1 MSQRAKVKP
10 RGIWDLRALARAHT
24 DMCIKTLAGIASQ
37 PKSPPSARVAAV
49 TVLLERGWGKA
60 VQPIAGDDGGPLRVV
75 IRQIIETVD
84 ENRAAVVIEHDE
96 NEGQGELPLRQL
108 NGR

>member
-1 MSQRAKVKP
+1 MAYGLPSGKNP
-10 RGIWDLRALARAHT
+10 LPDLRSLCRSHT
-24 DMCIKTLAGIASQ
+24 KMCVKVLAGIANQRS
-37 PKSPPSARVAAV
+37 SPPSARVAAV

-84 ENRAAVVIEHDE
+84 ESRGAVVIEHDE